1 MARLTKHEWIEA
13 EELYK
18 QGWTQKQIANKFKI
32 RPETVSV
39 HMNRQKV
46 KGGEH
51 IDVVKQEM
59 EAAVNR
65 KLKEF
70 SEKRANRQIDTK
82 EKFHTLINT
91 TLAFFVKELKAA
103 QDSGAGLGAIAGS
116 ARSLKEAVSALKI
129 AREELYT
136 ILEIRDNNNIE
147 DAPDLMVMTMSAED
161 EDRIRGSGHFV
172 DQDDE
177 EEQDLAELEEG
188 AIEMELGPI
197 EEDNDPATE

>member
-1 MARLTKHEWIEA
+1 MARLTKHEWLEA

-18 QGWTQKQIANKFKI
+18 QGWTQKEIAKKFGI
-32 RPETVSV
+32 RPETISV
-39 HMNRQKV
+39 HMNRQGV
-46 KGGEH
+46 KGGVN

-70 SEKRANRQIDTK
+70 AEKRASRQIDTK

-91 TLAFFVKELKAA
+91 TLGFFIKELKNA
-103 QDSGAGLGAIAGS
+103 QDTGASLDKMAGS

-136 ILEIRDNNNIE
+136 ILEIKDNAGIE
-147 DAPDLMVMTMSAED
+147 DAPDLFVMAMTKE
-161 EDRIRGSGHFV
+161 EEERIRGAGGTQS
-172 DQDDE
+172 DEDDE
-177 EEQDLAELEEG
+177 IMEAVGELEEG
-188 AIEMELGPI
+188 RIEMEGTDD
-197 EEDNDPATE
+197 ES